1 MAQKSLAD
9 ISKKMSGIDIAM
21 LSTKTEHGQIASR
34 PMSNNGDVE
43 YDGDS
48 YYFTWER
55 SRLVDDVE
63 RDAHV
68 SLAFSQAPGLLLGGG
83 LYVAVEGRAD
93 IIRDKTQFE
102 AHWNADLDSWF
113 EQGVDTPGIVMVK
126 VHADRIAYWDGQD
139 QGEIIL

>member
-21 LSTKTEHGQIASR
+21 LSTKTENGQIASR

-48 YYFTWER
+48 YYFTWEQ
-55 SRLVDDVE
+55 SRLVDDVK
-63 RDAHV
+63 RDAQV
-68 SLAFSQAPGLLLGGG
+68 SLAFSQAPGLLAGGG

-126 VHADRIAYWDGQD
+126 VHAERIAYWDGQD